1 MTQSPEPGNVVVEQF
16 IISVLSCQHSIF
28 GETIEARL
36 IPKGIHDVCE
46 VENRFFL
53 VSQLGSDS
61 PRPQAGWTYKIDAV
75 IAPEAHWDS
84 LPFQPRGNIMS
95 FEVLART
102 NSLHCLTG

>member
-16 IISVLSCQHSIF
+16 IISVLSCGDSIF
-28 GETIEARL
+28 GEMCYAHM
-36 IPKGIHDVCE
+36 IPTGLRAVCDVE
-46 VENRFFL
+46 RGFFF

-61 PRPQAGWTYKIDAV
+61 PRPQAGWTYKINAV
-75 IAPEAHWDS
+75 TTPEAHWDS

-102 NSLHCLTG
+102 NTMHSLTG